1 MLSRALCRFIRID
14 LSRLPANK
22 RASALNLQLPQWSPY
37 RDSGYAVAWSDGVAS
52 VWCWDQAPIDAAL
65 VARGLKPHSLRK
77 IPETL
82 LRPRQA
88 EGFSLLACLD
98 GFEGQCWGASQLLA
112 SRWWPALP
120 DAAALLA
127 FQRDAN
133 LPLDQQLTTALVQD
147 LALQARPWAA
157 FGGAR
162 ADVAEVSTPEML
174 VYSLLA
180 LALGLPAMAMG
191 VDQYRLGQAIAA
203 RQAEIARLSEQS
215 KPLLDARDTALAALQ
230 QIKALDALQ
239 PFPSPLVLM
248 VAVARALPEAVFLK
262 EWEMSDGQLKI
273 LVSSPEANISGS
285 AYVSALEQSRLFADI
300 KMITQPEPKQM
311 GFAMGLRSQQALSL
325 EAPAAASPEAA
336 ESLQP
341 ARQPARQPASQ
352 AAKASR

>member
-1 MLSRALCRFIRID
+1 MLSLPRRRHLLRSDGLQPAAAGFGRIGRTELVLSRALCRFTRID

-37 RDSGYAVAWSDGVAS
+37 RDSDYAVAWSDGVAS
-52 VWCWDQAPIDAAL
+52 VWCWDQALADAAL
-65 VARGLKPHSLRK
+65 VARGLKPQTLRK

-82 LRPRQA
+82 LRPRHA
-88 EGFSLLACLD
+88 EGFRLLACLD

-112 SRWWPALP
+112 SRWWSAMP

-133 LPLDQQLTTALVQD
+133 LPLDQQQTTALAQDLAQD
-147 LALQARPWAA
+147 LALQARPWSAIS
-157 FGGAR
+157 GAR

-174 VYSLLA
+174 LYALLA

-215 KPLLDARDTALAALQ
+215 KPLLDARDAALAALQ

-239 PFPSPLVLM
+239 PFPSPLMQM
-248 VAVARALPEAVFLK
+248 VAVARALPEGVFL
-262 EWEMSDGQLKI
+262 
-273 LVSSPEANISGS
+273 
-285 AYVSALEQSRLFADI
+285 RFC
-300 KMITQPEPKQM
+300 
-311 GFAMGLRSQQALSL
+311 
-325 EAPAAASPEAA
+325 
-336 ESLQP
+336 
-341 ARQPARQPASQ
+341 
-352 AAKASR
+352 